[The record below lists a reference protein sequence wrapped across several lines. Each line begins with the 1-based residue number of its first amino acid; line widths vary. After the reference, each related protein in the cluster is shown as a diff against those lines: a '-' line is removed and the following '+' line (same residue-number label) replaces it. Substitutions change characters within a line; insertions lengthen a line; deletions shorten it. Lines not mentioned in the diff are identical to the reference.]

1 MLLSSSDESESG
13 ANKRLVRTWE
23 VDFRVFKLMCKVFQ
37 RKGSL
42 TVRGADITIMGG
54 EILAAVAKLQK
65 HDLMKPDK
73 IPWNYNQRPFKLDGI
88 R

>member
-1 MLLSSSDESESG
+1 MQGVPAEGIIDS
-13 ANKRLVRTWE
+13 
-23 VDFRVFKLMCKVFQ
+23 
-37 RKGSL
+37 
-42 TVRGADITIMGG
+42 GADITIMGG